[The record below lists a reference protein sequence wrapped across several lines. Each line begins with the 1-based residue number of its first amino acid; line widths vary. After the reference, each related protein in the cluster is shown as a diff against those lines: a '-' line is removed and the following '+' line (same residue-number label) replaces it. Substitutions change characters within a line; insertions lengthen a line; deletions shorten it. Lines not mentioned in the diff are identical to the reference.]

1 MKSLPPLYREHLFL
15 TIPRHRDT
23 IDKYSMKG
31 RDPLTLFLTSNPVK
45 ALKRE
50 GIVLFLTSS
59 PCDDNVPEGCDL
71 PCIYF
76 ERNEF
81 VANLQRHVAPG
92 GRFLVIAAYPDGGA
106 RNDEMAQTFAGCFAW
121 HGMGFS
127 AVNVL
132 DSRNQERAAELVAS
146 SDVIMLSGGH
156 VPTENAF
163 FKQIGLRELLA
174 GYEGVIMGVSA
185 GSMNA
190 ADTVY
195 VQPEEAGE
203 AIDPHF
209 VRWTQGLGLTDKN
222 ILPHYNM
229 VRDNIL
235 DGLRLFED
243 VTYPDS
249 VGHPLY
255 VLMDGSYILETN
267 GTSTLYGEAYL
278 LHNGVMEQICA
289 EGESVTLTS
298 HE

>member
-1 MKSLPPLYREHLFL
+1 M
-15 TIPRHRDT
+15 T
-23 IDKYSMKG
+23 
-31 RDPLTLFLTSNPVK
+31 
-45 ALKRE
+45 
-50 GIVLFLTSS
+50 LFLTSS
-59 PCDDNVPEGCDL
+59 PCDDNVPKGCEL
-71 PCIYF
+71 PCVYF

-81 VANLQRHVAPG
+81 VANLRKYVAPG
-92 GRFLVIAAYPDGGA
+92 GRLLVITAWPDDHA

-127 AVNVL
+127 QVDVL
-132 DSRNQERAAELVAS
+132 DRRNVERADELVAA
-146 SDVIMLSGGH
+146 SDVILLAGGH

-163 FKQIGLRELLA
+163 FKSLGLRELLV
-174 GYEGVIMGVSA
+174 GYTGVIMGVSA

-203 AIDPHF
+203 AVDPHF

-229 VRDNIL
+229 VKDNIL

-249 VGHPLY
+249 AGHPLY
-255 VLMDGSYILETN
+255 VLPDGSYILEAD
-267 GTSTLYGEAYL
+267 GASTLYGEAYL
-278 LHNGVMEQICA
+278 LHNGVMEYICR
-289 EGESVTLTS
+289 EGESITLN
-298 HE
+298 

>member
-1 MKSLPPLYREHLFL
+1 M
-15 TIPRHRDT
+15 T
-23 IDKYSMKG
+23 
-31 RDPLTLFLTSNPVK
+31 
-45 ALKRE
+45 
-50 GIVLFLTSS
+50 LFLTSS
-59 PCDDNVPEGCDL
+59 PCDDNVPKGCEL
-71 PCIYF
+71 PCVYF

-81 VANLQRHVAPG
+81 VANLRKYVAPG
-92 GRFLVIAAYPDGGA
+92 GRLLVIAAWPDDYA

-127 AVNVL
+127 QVDVL
-132 DSRNQERAAELVAS
+132 DRRNAERADELVAA
-146 SDVIMLSGGH
+146 SDVILLAGGH

-163 FKQIGLRELLA
+163 FKAIGLRELLV
-174 GYEGVIMGVSA
+174 GYKGVIMGVSA

-203 AIDPHF
+203 AVDPHF

-229 VRDNIL
+229 VKDNIL

-249 VGHPLY
+249 AGHPLY
-255 VLMDGSYILETN
+255 VLPDGSYILEAD
-267 GTSTLYGEAYL
+267 GASTLYGEAYL
-278 LHNGVMEQICA
+278 LHNGVMEYICR
-289 EGESVTLTS
+289 EGESITLN
-298 HE
+298 

>member
-1 MKSLPPLYREHLFL
+1 M
-15 TIPRHRDT
+15 
-23 IDKYSMKG
+23 
-31 RDPLTLFLTSNPVK
+31 
-45 ALKRE
+45 
-50 GIVLFLTSS
+50 VLFLTSS
-59 PCDDNVPEGCDL
+59 PCEDNIPEGCDL

-81 VANLQRHVAPG
+81 VANLRKYVAPG
-92 GRFLVIAAYPDGGA
+92 GRFLVIAAWPDEHD
-106 RNDEMAQTFAGCFAW
+106 RNDDIARSFAGCFAW
-121 HGMGFS
+121 HGMGFA
-127 AVNVL
+127 AVDVL
-132 DSRNQERAAELVAS
+132 DSRNQERAAELVAA
-146 SDVIMLSGGH
+146 SDVILLSGGH

-163 FKQIGLRELLA
+163 FKQIGLRELLV

-203 AIDPHF
+203 AVDPHF

-249 VGHPLY
+249 AGHPLY
-255 VLMDGSYILETN
+255 VLLDGSYILEAE
-267 GTSTLYGEAYL
+267 GTSTLYGESYL
-278 LHNGVMEQICA
+278 LHNGVMECICR
-289 EGESVTLTS
+289 EGVSITLN
-298 HE
+298 

>member
-1 MKSLPPLYREHLFL
+1 M
-15 TIPRHRDT
+15 I
-23 IDKYSMKG
+23 
-31 RDPLTLFLTSNPVK
+31 
-45 ALKRE
+45 
-50 GIVLFLTSS
+50 LFLTSS
-59 PCDDNVPEGCDL
+59 PCEDNVPQGCEL

-81 VANLQRHVAPG
+81 VAKLQKYVAPG
-92 GRFLVIAAYPDGGA
+92 GRFLVIAAWPGDHV
-106 RNDEMAQTFAGCFAW
+106 RNDEMALTFAGCFDW
-121 HGMGFS
+121 HGMGFTD
-127 AVNVL
+127 VQVL
-132 DSRNQERAAELVAS
+132 DSRNQEHAAELVAS
-146 SDVIMLSGGH
+146 SDVILLAGGH

-163 FKQIGLRELLA
+163 FNEIGLRELLA
-174 GYEGVIMGVSA
+174 DYPGVIIGVSA

-203 AIDPHF
+203 AIDPNF

-235 DGLRLFED
+235 DGMRLFED

-255 VLMDGSYILETN
+255 VLMDGSYILEAD
-267 GTSTLYGEAYL
+267 GESTLYGESYL
-278 LHNGVMEQICA
+278 LHNGVMEQICR
-289 EGESVTLTS
+289 EGESVTLSS
-298 HE
+298 HD

>member
-1 MKSLPPLYREHLFL
+1 M
-15 TIPRHRDT
+15 T
-23 IDKYSMKG
+23 
-31 RDPLTLFLTSNPVK
+31 
-45 ALKRE
+45 
-50 GIVLFLTSS
+50 LFLTSS
-59 PCDDNVPEGCDL
+59 PCDDNVPEGCEL

-81 VANLQRHVAPG
+81 VANLRRFVQPG
-92 GRFLVIAAYPDGGA
+92 GRFLVIAAWPDGHV
-106 RNDEMAQTFAGCFAW
+106 RNDEMAQTFADCFAW

-127 AVNVL
+127 AANVL
-132 DSRNQERAAELVAS
+132 DSRNQDRAPELVAQ
-146 SDVIMLSGGH
+146 SDVILLAGGH

-163 FKQIGLRELLA
+163 FKQIGLRALLA
-174 GYEGVIMGVSA
+174 DYPGVIMGVSA

-203 AIDPHF
+203 AVDPHF

-249 VGHPLY
+249 IGHPLY
-255 VLMDGSYILETN
+255 VLLDGSYILESE
-267 GTSTLYGEAYL
+267 GKSTLYGEAYL
-278 LHNGVMEQICA
+278 LHNGVMEPICR
-289 EGESVTLTS
+289 EGESITLN
-298 HE
+298 

>member
-1 MKSLPPLYREHLFL
+1 MRLTEGVFPIIPQPPCLDNPPSSGYNN
-15 TIPRHRDT
+15 TILNL
-23 IDKYSMKG
+23 KG
-31 RDPLTLFLTSNPVK
+31 CAVMT
-45 ALKRE
+45 
-50 GIVLFLTSS
+50 LFLTSS
-59 PCDDNVPEGCDL
+59 PCDDNVPQGCDL

-81 VANLQRHVAPG
+81 VANLQKHVAPG
-92 GRFLVIAAYPDGGA
+92 GRFLVIAAYPDGAA
-106 RNDEMAQTFAGCFAW
+106 RNDEMAQTFAGCFGW
-121 HGMGFS
+121 HGMGFTR
-127 AVNVL
+127 VDVL
-132 DSRNQERAAELVAS
+132 DSRNQEHAAELVAA
-146 SDVIMLSGGH
+146 SDVILLAGGH

-163 FKQIGLRELLA
+163 FKEIGLRKLLK
-174 GYEGVIMGVSA
+174 GYKGVIMGVSA

-229 VRDNIL
+229 VKDNIL

-249 VGHPLY
+249 AGHPLY
-255 VLMDGSYILETN
+255 VLMDGSYILEAD
-267 GTSTLYGEAYL
+267 GESTLYGESYL
-278 LHNGVMEQICA
+278 LHNGVMELICH
-289 EGESVTLTS
+289 EGESITLNS
-298 HE
+298 HR

>member
-1 MKSLPPLYREHLFL
+1 M
-15 TIPRHRDT
+15 T
-23 IDKYSMKG
+23 
-31 RDPLTLFLTSNPVK
+31 
-45 ALKRE
+45 
-50 GIVLFLTSS
+50 LFLTSS
-59 PCDDNVPEGCDL
+59 PCDDNVPGGCDL

-76 ERNEF
+76 ERNAF
-81 VANLQRHVAPG
+81 VANLRRHVAPG
-92 GRFLVIAAYPDGGA
+92 GRFLVIAAWPDGHA

-121 HGMGFS
+121 HGMGFTQ
-127 AVNVL
+127 VDVL
-132 DSRNQERAAELVAS
+132 DSRNADCAAELVAA
-146 SDVIMLSGGH
+146 SDVILLSGGH
-156 VPTENAF
+156 VPTENTF
-163 FKQIGLRELLA
+163 FKSIGLREKLV
-174 GYEGVIMGVSA
+174 GYKGVIMGVSA

-209 VRWTQGLGLTDKN
+209 VRWTQGLGLTGKN

-255 VLMDGSYILETN
+255 VLPDGSYILEH
-267 GTSTLYGEAYL
+267 GGRSELYGEAYL
-278 LHNGVMEQICA
+278 LHNGVMERICN
-289 EGESVTLTS
+289 EGESIPLN
-298 HE
+298 

>member
-1 MKSLPPLYREHLFL
+1 M
-15 TIPRHRDT
+15 I
-23 IDKYSMKG
+23 
-31 RDPLTLFLTSNPVK
+31 
-45 ALKRE
+45 
-50 GIVLFLTSS
+50 LFLTSS
-59 PCDDNVPEGCDL
+59 PCDDDVPQGCEL

-76 ERNEF
+76 ERNAF
-81 VANLQRHVAPG
+81 VANLQRFVAPG
-92 GRFLVIAAYPDGGA
+92 GRFLVIAAWPGDHA
-106 RNDEMAQTFAGCFAW
+106 RNDEMAETFAGCFAW
-121 HGMGFS
+121 HGMGFKQ
-127 AVNVL
+127 VDVL
-132 DSRNQERAAELVAS
+132 DSRNQERAAELVVH
-146 SDVIMLSGGH
+146 SDVILLAGGH

-163 FKQIGLRELLA
+163 FKQIGLRELLV
-174 GYEGVIMGVSA
+174 GYAGVIMGVSA

-203 AIDPHF
+203 AIDPNF

-255 VLMDGSYILETN
+255 ALMDGSYILEHD
-267 GTSTLYGEAYL
+267 GHSTLYGESYL
-278 LHNGVMEQICA
+278 LHNGVMEPICNA
-289 EGESVTLTS
+289 GESIALN
-298 HE
+298 

>member
-1 MKSLPPLYREHLFL
+1 M
-15 TIPRHRDT
+15 I
-23 IDKYSMKG
+23 
-31 RDPLTLFLTSNPVK
+31 
-45 ALKRE
+45 
-50 GIVLFLTSS
+50 LFLTSS
-59 PCDDNVPEGCDL
+59 PCDDDVPQGCEL

-76 ERNEF
+76 ERNAF
-81 VANLQRHVAPG
+81 VANLQRFVAPG
-92 GRFLVIAAYPDGGA
+92 GRFLVIAAWPGDHA
-106 RNDEMAQTFAGCFAW
+106 RNDEMADTFAGCFAW
-121 HGMGFS
+121 HGMGFKQ
-127 AVNVL
+127 VDVL
-132 DSRNQERAAELVAS
+132 DSRNQERAAELVVH
-146 SDVIMLSGGH
+146 SDVILLAGGH

-163 FKQIGLRELLA
+163 FKKIGLRELLA
-174 GYEGVIMGVSA
+174 GYAGVIMGVSA

-203 AIDPHF
+203 AIDPNF

-255 VLMDGSYILETN
+255 VLMDGSYILEHD
-267 GTSTLYGEAYL
+267 GHSTLYGESYL
-278 LHNGVMEQICA
+278 LHNGVMEPICN
-289 EGESVTLTS
+289 EGESIALN
-298 HE
+298 

>member
-1 MKSLPPLYREHLFL
+1 M
-15 TIPRHRDT
+15 
-23 IDKYSMKG
+23 
-31 RDPLTLFLTSNPVK
+31 
-45 ALKRE
+45 
-50 GIVLFLTSS
+50 VLFLTSS
-59 PCDDNVPEGCDL
+59 PCEDNVPEGCGL

-92 GRFLVIAAYPDGGA
+92 GRFLVIAAWPDEHD
-106 RNDEMAQTFAGCFAW
+106 RNDDIARSFAGCFGW
-121 HGMGFS
+121 HGMGFRQ
-127 AVNVL
+127 VDVL
-132 DSRNQERAAELVAS
+132 DSRNAECAAELVAN
-146 SDVIMLSGGH
+146 SDVILLSGGH

-163 FKQIGLRELLA
+163 FKEIGLRALLA
-174 GYEGVIMGVSA
+174 DYPGVIMGVSA

-222 ILPHYNM
+222 ILPHYNQ

-249 VGHPLY
+249 AGHPLY
-255 VLMDGSYILETN
+255 VLMDGSYILEAN
-267 GTSTLYGEAYL
+267 GTSTLYGESYL
-278 LHNGVMEQICA
+278 LHNGVMEPICR
-289 EGESVTLTS
+289 EGESITLN
-298 HE
+298 